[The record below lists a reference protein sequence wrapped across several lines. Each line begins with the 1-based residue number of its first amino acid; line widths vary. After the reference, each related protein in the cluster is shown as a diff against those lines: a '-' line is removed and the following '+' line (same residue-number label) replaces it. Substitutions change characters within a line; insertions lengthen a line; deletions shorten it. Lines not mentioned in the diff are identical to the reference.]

1 MKTISSL
8 DQKVLNFKIEQVF
21 DVISDFST
29 YSEWF
34 PNSIKLEVLNSNKE
48 KVGSLIKISI
58 GIVSFQCELMRINK
72 NKEIIV
78 HYTGSYEGN
87 GIWYFLETGKGTK
100 LMYEIDLEIKNP
112 IVKVLSL
119 FVNVTGIHS
128 KMMSNIFQGLE
139 QYLNKIYNGDSD
151 SLDNLSNTQPK
162 IFSISSN

>member
-1 MKTISSL
+1 MRTVSSL
-8 DQKVLNFKIEQVF
+8 DQKNLNFKIEQVF

-34 PNSIKLEVLNSNKE
+34 PKSVKLEVLNSHKE

-100 LMYEIDLEIKNP
+100 LMYEVDLQIKNP

-119 FVNVTGIHS
+119 FVNVAGIHS
-128 KMMSNIFQGLE
+128 KMMSNLFQGLE
-139 QYLNKIYNGDSD
+139 KYLNKIYNDDSN
-151 SLDNLSNTQPK
+151 SLDNLSDTQPK